1 MESIISVASNHS
13 IRGIVIRLPFQAT
26 AYRPFSRLRAPI
38 TPGEVRRIERWLASA
53 RVFLAIAALVA
64 IWMDPSDFGYS
75 LWAYWI
81 LGLYI
86 VHGVVVMLLLRF
98 RQESTS
104 SFRLLVHAADI
115 VWPVLI
121 TLFATGNGSPFF
133 LFFVFVLG
141 ASAYRW
147 GLRETFGTSV
157 AAVSLLWVESFA
169 VGHGLTSRIDDV
181 LRRYGLPPLD
191 ANTSQFQP
199 KHLFMLSA
207 YLLVMGLLIGYLAE
221 QQKQLRSE
229 RAIIARVLG
238 RARVE
243 AGLTGTLQEILR
255 ELLATYGARRA
266 LIASQETNKYRVC
279 VGDLQ
284 APDSGW
290 AQLHWLESSPLDRE
304 TYLFESDADA
314 CLAVSKDGTYQF
326 MAIDRDGGRIRSGAE
341 QPLASLAKLYP
352 FESLATVSFVFAQE
366 WWGRIFLLD
375 PVMGGEREDDLRFL
389 QELVRQVGPA
399 VYNVYLLRR
408 LRQRAGAVERAR
420 VARELH
426 DGAVQ
431 SLIAMEM
438 QVDVL
443 RRQSEAQSTPLTGEL
458 GRIQGL
464 LREEVLKLREL
475 MQQMKSMDVDW
486 STLFRFLEDTT
497 ERFSRETGISTRF
510 ASEMP
515 DASEVEMPQ
524 RVCRELA
531 RIVQEGLVNVRK
543 HSGARLVLVRLSS
556 NGGYWVLAIEDN
568 GKGFPFSGRLSQ
580 VELDQLGKGPM
591 VIRER
596 VRLIEGDLTIESN
609 PGRGSRLEVRVPQHR
624 ESAYG

>member
-1 MESIISVASNHS
+1 M
-13 IRGIVIRLPFQAT
+13 IRLPFQAT
-26 AYRPFSRLRAPI
+26 AYRLFSRLRAPI

-64 IWMDPSDFGYS
+64 IWMDPSEFGYS
-75 LWAYWI
+75 PWAYWI

-115 VWPVLI
+115 VWPVLV
-121 TLFATGNGSPFF
+121 TLFATGQGSPFF

-147 GLRETFGTSV
+147 GLRETFGTAV

-169 VGHGLTSRIDDV
+169 VRHGLGGWMDHIVTRN
-181 LRRYGLPPLD
+181 GLPRL
-191 ANTSQFQP
+191 AVNVSQFEP
-199 KHLFMLSA
+199 KRFFMLSA
-207 YLLVMGLLIGYLAE
+207 YLLVMGLLLGYLAE
-221 QQKQLRSE
+221 QQKQLRAE

-243 AGLTGTLQEILR
+243 AGLTGTLQAILH
-255 ELLATYGARRA
+255 ELLSMYGAGRA
-266 LIASQETNKYRVC
+266 LIASQETNKYRVF

-284 APDSGW
+284 APDPGLS
-290 AQLHWLESSPLDRE
+290 QLRWLESSPLDRE
-304 TYLFESDADA
+304 TYLYESDADA
-314 CLAVSKDGTYQF
+314 CLAVGKDGLYQF
-326 MAIDRDGGRIRSGAE
+326 IVLDRDGTRMRNATP
-341 QPLASLAKLYP
+341 QPLASLAKLYS
-352 FESLATVSFVFAQE
+352 FGSLATVSFLFGQE

-375 PVMGGEREDDLRFL
+375 PVFGGNREDDLRFL

-443 RRQSEAQSTPLTGEL
+443 RRQSAAQSSPLTSEL

-475 MQQMKSMDVDW
+475 MQQMKSLNVDS
-486 STLFRFLEDTT
+486 STLVRYLGDTV
-497 ERFSRETGISTRF
+497 ERFQRETGISARF
-510 ASEMP
+510 VAEM
-515 DASEVEMPQ
+515 DEVEMPQ

-543 HSGARLVLVRLSS
+543 HSAARQVLLSLIS
-556 NGGYWVLAIEDN
+556 ADGHWQLAIEDN
-568 GKGFPFSGRLSQ
+568 GQGFPFSGRFSQ
-580 VELDQLGKGPM
+580 EQLDKMGKGPM

-596 VRLIEGDLTIESN
+596 VRLIEGELTIESN
-609 PGRGSRLEVRVPQHR
+609 PNRGARLEVSVPQHR
-624 ESAYG
+624 EAAYGQ

>member
-1 MESIISVASNHS
+1 M
-13 IRGIVIRLPFQAT
+13 
-26 AYRPFSRLRAPI
+26 FSRLRAPSS
-38 TPGEVRRIERWLASA
+38 PDEVRRIERWLASA
-53 RVFLAIAALVA
+53 RVFLAISALVTL
-64 IWMDPSDFGYS
+64 WMDPSELGDS

-98 RQESTS
+98 RKESTA
-104 SFRLLVHAADI
+104 SFRLLVHGADM

-121 TLFATGNGSPFF
+121 VLFASGQGGPFL

-147 GLRETFGTSV
+147 GWWETFGTAIATV
-157 AAVSLLWVESFA
+157 LLLWVESFA
-169 VGHGLTSRIDDV
+169 IKHGTVKWLDGVLIRHGLLP
-181 LRRYGLPPLD
+181 LRVS
-191 ANTSQFQP
+191 TSQFEP
-199 KHLFMLSA
+199 KHLFMLSV
-207 YLLVMGLLIGYLAE
+207 YLLVMGLLLGYLAE
-221 QQKQLRSE
+221 QQKRLRAE
-229 RAIIARVLG
+229 RAIINRVLG

-243 AGLTGTLQEILR
+243 LGLSGTLRDILAD
-255 ELLATYGARRA
+255 LLAMYGAPRA
-266 LIASQETNKYRVC
+266 LIASQETNKYRVF
-279 VGDLQ
+279 VGELQ
-284 APDSGW
+284 AMDRGVP
-290 AQLHWLESSPLDRE
+290 QLKWLESAPADRE
-304 TYLFESDADA
+304 TYLFESAADA
-314 CLAVSKDGTYQF
+314 SLVLRRGDGYHTLSL
-326 MAIDRDGGRIRSGAE
+326 DRNGARLRTSSPE
-341 QPLASLAKLYP
+341 PLTPLIKLYNFRSLAL
-352 FESLATVSFVFAQE
+352 VSFLFGHE

-375 PVMGGEREDDLRFL
+375 PILARDREEELRFL

-438 QVDVL
+438 QVDVV
-443 RRQSEAQSTPLTGEL
+443 RRQSAVQSAPITSEL

-475 MQQMKSMDVDW
+475 MQQMKSLDVDS
-486 STLFRFLEDTT
+486 STFLRFVGDTV
-497 ERFSRETGISTRF
+497 ERFQRETGIGARF
-510 ASEMP
+510 VSEL
-515 DASEVEMPQ
+515 DDVHMPQ

-543 HSGARLVLVRLSS
+543 HSAAHDVLVRMADNNSHWHLI
-556 NGGYWVLAIEDN
+556 LEDN
-568 GKGFPFSGRLSQ
+568 GRGFPFSGRFSQ
-580 VELDQLGKGPM
+580 TELDKMGKGPM

-596 VRLIEGDLTIESN
+596 VRLIDGELTIESN
-609 PGRGSRLEVRVPQHR
+609 PDRGSRLEISIPKHR
-624 ESAYG
+624 DGYGH